1 MGGPLCVQRV
11 VGALPTHRTLAT
23 GDPLATLY
31 CAGQAREEYAVM
43 AGHSK
48 WAQIKRQKAAN
59 DHKKG
64 QIFSKLSREIYVAVR
79 EGGPNPD
86 LNVRLRIALD
96 RAKREGMTGETIDRA
111 IAKGSGAGSE
121 GEEYQ
126 TVFYEGYG
134 PAGVAV
140 MAVAL
145 TDNRNRTA
153 AEVRGA
159 FNRHGGSLGET
170 GTVGWQFDTIGQI
183 VIAANGHDPD
193 DISLQAID
201 AGATDVVAEDGDIII
216 TTEPADVNSIAESLR
231 AVGLEVTD
239 QAITRVPQNL
249 VEIEGGPAQTAMK
262 LLDALEDLDDI
273 QEVFTNASFS
283 EQAVPA

>member
-1 MGGPLCVQRV
+1 
-11 VGALPTHRTLAT
+11 
-23 GDPLATLY
+23 
-31 CAGQAREEYAVM
+31 M

-79 EGGPNPD
+79 EGGPSPD
-86 LNVRLRIALD
+86 LNVRLRLAME
-96 RAKREGMTGETIDRA
+96 RAKREGMSSDTVERA
-111 IAKGSGAGSE
+111 VAKGSGASADGL
-121 GEEYQ
+121 EYQ

-134 PAGVAV
+134 PGGVAV

-153 AEVRGA
+153 AEVRQA

-183 VIAANGHDPD
+183 IVAAAGHDSEE
-193 DISLQAID
+193 IELQAIE
-201 AGATDVVAEDGDIII
+201 AGATDVSSEDGEVTI
-216 TTEPADVNSIAESLR
+216 TTEASEVNAVAEALRSAGLDVEAADV
-231 AVGLEVTD
+231 
-239 QAITRVPQNL
+239 TRVPQNQ
-249 VEIEGGPAQTAMK
+249 VEIEGSQAQTAMK
-262 LLDALEDLDDI
+262 LLEALEDLEDV

-283 EQAVPA
+283 EETAAV